1 MSYSFNMKTIKD
13 LYAFDF
19 LSGRKIGDRIAYA
32 PDPHTTDTVPG
43 VIIDLDYPDDESLA
57 SPAALVRLEDGTKVW
72 AYGEQIS
79 NYQQQTK
86 P

>member
-1 MSYSFNMKTIKD
+1 MELI
-13 LYAFDF
+13 AFDF

-43 VIIDLDYPDDESLA
+43 VIVALDLDDECPMA
-57 SPAALVRLEDGTKVW
+57 RVRLDDGTEVW

-79 NYQQQTK
+79 TINTQ
-86 P
+86 